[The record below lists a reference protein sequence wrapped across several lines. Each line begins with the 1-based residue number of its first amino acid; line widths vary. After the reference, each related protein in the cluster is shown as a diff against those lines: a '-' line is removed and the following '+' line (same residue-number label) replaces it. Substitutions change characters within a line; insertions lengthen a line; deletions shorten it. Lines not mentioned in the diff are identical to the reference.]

1 MHTKQQT
8 LYALMEN
15 NFYSIGIIQTT
26 LSLLSYSNELLDEMI
41 IYIEDYHPTEEQIIE
56 KTADLIKH
64 E

>member
-26 LSLLSYSNELLDEMI
+26 LSLLSHSNELLDEMI

>member
-26 LSLLSYSNELLDEMI
+26 LSLLSHSNELLDEMI
-41 IYIEDYHPTEEQIIE
+41 IYIEDYHPTEERIIE

>member
-15 NFYSIGIIQTT
+15 NFYSIGIIQAT
-26 LSLLSYSNELLDEMI
+26 LSLLSHSNELLDEMI

>member
-26 LSLLSYSNELLDEMI
+26 LSLLSHSNELLDEMI
-41 IYIEDYHPTEEQIIE
+41 IYIEDYHLTEEQIIE

>member
-26 LSLLSYSNELLDEMI
+26 LSLLSHSNELLDEMI

-56 KTADLIKH
+56 KTTDLIKH

>member
-26 LSLLSYSNELLDEMI
+26 LSLLSHSNELLDEMI

-56 KTADLIKH
+56 KTADFIKH